1 MIEKVITLTD
11 ESKLIRAL
19 KQRKDHAFDEV
30 FTKYS
35 KSLRNAVKEYVRED
49 FLDDLIQDTF
59 IKVWKYI
66 DNYDPEKGRFYTWL
80 LNVAKNNAID
90 LRRSKEYKQALML
103 HELDINIYS
112 ESLYVPG
119 LNVDLIGFRKV
130 IMELNLKHY
139 TILDLVYFKGFTL
152 PEVSEELNLKLGTV
166 KTRIRQTLIELR
178 AYFKVGRENSENK
191 SFSTRSDRNPNETQ
205 LNHNGFVS
213 SEIGDDIKVSLNK
226 KLRVVIQHTDLKLNY
241 FSPIVGVNQATCYA
255 YLKMLRRS
263 LTSKLNIDEERLK
276 LAREVKMLI
285 DNGTKS
291 IGDIASILNIDQKT
305 CFTLQK
311 LLNCSDQVGRSI
323 RNFCV
328 ICEGYN
334 CHHN

>member
-1 MIEKVITLTD
+1 MIEKVIKLTD

-35 KSLRNAVKEYVRED
+35 KSLRNAVKEYVREH

-59 IKVWKYI
+59 IKVWKCI

-80 LNVAKNNAID
+80 VNVTKNNAID
-90 LRRSKEYKQALML
+90 LRRSKEYKKALML
-103 HELDINIYS
+103 QELDINIYS
-112 ESLYVPG
+112 ESLHMPG

-130 IMELNLKHY
+130 IMDLNLKHY

-166 KTRIRQTLIELR
+166 KTRLRQTLIELR
-178 AYFKVGRENSENK
+178 AYFKADKEKSENK
-191 SFSTRSDRNPNETQ
+191 SFSKRSDRNTNETQ
-205 LNHNGFVS
+205 LNHNRLVD

-226 KLRVVIQHTDLKLNY
+226 KLRVVIQNSDLKLNY
-241 FSPIVGVNQATCYA
+241 CSPMMGVNQATCYA
-255 YLKMLRRS
+255 YLRILRRS
-263 LTSKLNIDEERLK
+263 QTSEMNIEEERLK

-291 IGDIASILNIDQKT
+291 IGDIASILNI
-305 CFTLQK
+305 
-311 LLNCSDQVGRSI
+311 V
-323 RNFCV
+323 
-328 ICEGYN
+328 
-334 CHHN
+334 